1 MCFFRSEPWGK
12 GSTRPVTRQGKKRQ
26 KPDNIKTLLRRK
38 YLLCEYLHLN
48 LLSKVLIV
56 TLVVVGVVGGKADKA
71 KSWRSVTA
79 PTTTRRS
86 SLFVCLEIFDEPV
99 CLSQDLFNQWSG
111 QPLPNVFFSLWIET
125 LQKFWMN
132 ILYNNFFTFLFYID
146 CFPFYPWCEGVGD
159 CNREWW
165 YWWEVESSAG
175 GKRRREWRGKNS
187 CLSLSPFS
195 PPQLLCTR
203 LPRALFIIWIVPNI
217 LEVDHF
223 R

>member
-12 GSTRPVTRQGKKRQ
+12 GSTRLVTRQGKKRQ

-165 YWWEVESSAG
+165 YWREVESSAG
-175 GKRRREWRGKNS
+175 ERRRREWRGKNS

>member
-1 MCFFRSEPWGK
+1 MKISFVWISASKSSFK
-12 GSTRPVTRQGKKRQ
+12 GTNSNLSGCGSSGRESRQSKELKVGHSTDDDST
-26 KPDNIKTLLRRK
+26 I
-38 YLLCEYLHLN
+38 
-48 LLSKVLIV
+48 
-56 TLVVVGVVGGKADKA
+56 
-71 KSWRSVTA
+71 
-79 PTTTRRS
+79 
-86 SLFVCLEIFDEPV
+86 EIFDEPV

-111 QPLPNVFFSLWIET
+111 QPLPNVFFSLWKET
-125 LQKFWMN
+125 LPKFWMN

-146 CFPFYPWCEGVGD
+146 CFPFYPWCEGVGN

-165 YWWEVESSAG
+165 YWREVESSAEG
-175 GKRRREWRGKNS
+175 RRRREWRGKNS

-217 LEVDHF
+217 LDVDHL